1 MSKKNGL
8 SKSTIVCIVIDIIV
22 LIMFLV
28 GGVYSAFV
36 LHDAVNVVMAMVG
49 ICIAMVSY
57 CITMFGECL
66 EYINEY
72 LKNKCK

>member
-8 SKSTIVCIVIDIIV
+8 SKSTIVYIVIDTIV
-22 LIMFLV
+22 LVMFLI

-36 LHDAVNVVMAMVG
+36 LHDAVNVIMAMAG

-57 CITMFGECL
+57 CITMFSECL

-72 LKNKCK
+72 LKSKCK